1 MKSVILGLV
10 AASCVCAGALAAPDQ
25 QVSNAAI
32 ASHIAGKQFWLPG
45 GVASFAK
52 NGAYN
57 FGGLFNG
64 KWRVTS
70 RSICIR
76 FETGAQSCNKV
87 VRNGKDLVLIDAG
100 NGARTVLK

>member
-1 MKSVILGLV
+1 MKSVILGVV
-10 AASCVCAGALAAPDQ
+10 AATVLCGGAYAAPDRL
-25 QVSNAAI
+25 VSNAAI
-32 ASHIAGKQFWLPG
+32 ANHIAGKQFWLPG

-64 KWRVTS
+64 KWRVTN
-70 RSICIR
+70 RAVCVR

-87 VRNGKDLVLIDAG
+87 VGNGKDLVLIDSG
-100 NGARTVLK
+100 NGSRTVLK